1 MFRGNMVTV
10 AFLVLDS
17 DVLLLVATLRST
29 LVGASPGHE
38 GERPSQGGSKDP
50 RRT

>member
-10 AFLVLDS
+10 AFLVLDG
-17 DVLLLVATLRST
+17 DMLLLVATLRST

-38 GERPSQGGSKDP
+38 GKRPSQGGSKDP

>member
-10 AFLVLDS
+10 AFLVLDG

-38 GERPSQGGSKDP
+38 GKRPSQGGSKDP